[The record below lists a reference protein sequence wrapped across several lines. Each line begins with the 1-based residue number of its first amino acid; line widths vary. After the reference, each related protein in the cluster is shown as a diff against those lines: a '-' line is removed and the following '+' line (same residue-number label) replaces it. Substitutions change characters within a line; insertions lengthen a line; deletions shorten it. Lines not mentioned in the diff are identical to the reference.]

1 MAESADEL
9 KKLLGES
16 EIALNSKMAKQLR
29 TYLALLEKWNSR
41 INLTS
46 ATDWNVVGPLFQEGI
61 WASKI
66 YPEDTSHHLDIGS
79 GAGFPAMVIRILRL
93 NMQLDLVESRGKKGI
108 FLETLANALQL
119 GSIHVHAMRLQAFLQ
134 QSDRNKVWNC
144 ISWKGLKLGSDD
156 LKLLLEHANADTQF
170 WMFHGSELAAEE
182 PEIFD
187 QYFRL
192 ARTERFPGRKL
203 WALSIYLP
211 K

>member
-16 EIALNSKMAKQLR
+16 GIALNSEIAMQLQ

-46 ATDWNVVGPLFQEGI
+46 TTQWNMVGPLFQEGI
-61 WASKI
+61 WASKM
-66 YPEDTSHHLDIGS
+66 YPDDTTAHLDIGS
-79 GAGFPAMVIRILRL
+79 GAGFPAMVIRILRP
-93 NMQLDLVESRGKKGI
+93 NIQLDLVESRSKKGI
-108 FLETLANALQL
+108 FLETLASALQL
-119 GSIHVHAMRLQAFLQ
+119 GGIRVHAMRLQAFLQ
-134 QSDRNKVWNC
+134 HSDRNKAWNC
-144 ISWKGLKLGSDD
+144 ISWKGLKLSGDD
-156 LKLLLEHANADTQF
+156 LRMLLEHANAATQF
-170 WMFHGSELAAEE
+170 WMFHGSELAVEE
-182 PEIFD
+182 PGIFD

-192 ARTERFPGRKL
+192 SRTERFSSRKS

>member
-16 EIALNSKMAKQLR
+16 EIALNSETAKQLQA
-29 TYLALLEKWNSR
+29 YLALLEKWNSR

-46 ATDWNVVGPLFQEGI
+46 ATEWNVVGPLFQEGI
-61 WASKI
+61 WASKM
-66 YPEDTSHHLDIGS
+66 YPEDNSNHLDIGS
-79 GAGFPAMVIRILRL
+79 GAGFPAMVIRILRP
-93 NMQLDLVESRGKKGI
+93 NIQLDLVESRAKKGI
-108 FLETLANALQL
+108 FLETLASALQL
-119 GSIHVHAMRLQAFLQ
+119 DRIHVHAMRLQAFLQ
-134 QSDRNKVWNC
+134 HSDRNKAWNC
-144 ISWKGLKLGSDD
+144 ISWKGLKLSSDD
-156 LKLLLEHANADTQF
+156 LKLLLEHAHAATQF

-187 QYFRL
+187 RYFRL

>member
-16 EIALNSKMAKQLR
+16 GIAWHTEIATQLR
-29 TYLALLEKWNSR
+29 AYLTLLEKWNAR

-46 ATDWNVVGPLFQEGI
+46 ATEWNVVGPLFQEGI
-61 WASKI
+61 WASKM
-66 YPEDTSHHLDIGS
+66 YPEDTSNHLDIGS
-79 GAGFPAMVIRILRL
+79 GAGFPAMIIRILRPKML
-93 NMQLDLVESRGKKGI
+93 LDLIESRSKKGI
-108 FLETLANALQL
+108 FLETLASALQL
-119 GSIHVHAMRLQAFLQ
+119 GGVHVHALRLQAFLQ
-134 QSDRNKVWNC
+134 HSDRNKAWNC
-144 ISWKGLKLGSDD
+144 ISWKGLKLSDD
-156 LKLLLEHANADTQF
+156 DLRLLLEHANATTQF
-170 WMFHGSELAAEE
+170 WMFHGSELAVED

-192 ARTERFPGRKL
+192 LRTEMFPGRKL

>member
-9 KKLLGES
+9 IKLLGES
-16 EIALNSKMAKQLR
+16 EIALNSEIAKQLQ

-46 ATDWNVVGPLFQEGI
+46 ATEWNVVGPLFQEGI
-61 WASKI
+61 WASKM
-66 YPEDTSHHLDIGS
+66 YPEDTSKHLDIGS
-79 GAGFPAMVIRILRL
+79 GAGFPAMVMRILRP
-93 NMQLDLVESRGKKGI
+93 NIQLDLVESRAKKGI
-108 FLETLANALQL
+108 FLESLASALTL

-134 QSDRNKVWNC
+134 HSDCNKAWDC
-144 ISWKGLKLGSDD
+144 ISWKGLKLSSDD
-156 LKLLLEHANADTQF
+156 LKLLLGHANAGTQF
-170 WMFHGSELAAEE
+170 WMFHGSEMAVEE
-182 PEIFD
+182 PEVFD